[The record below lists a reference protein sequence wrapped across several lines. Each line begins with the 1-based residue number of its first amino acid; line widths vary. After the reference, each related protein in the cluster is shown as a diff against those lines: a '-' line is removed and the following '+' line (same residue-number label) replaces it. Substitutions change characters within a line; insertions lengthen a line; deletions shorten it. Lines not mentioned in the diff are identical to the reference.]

1 MQWFISLSNE
11 DQEFIRNFMLSSG
24 SLKELAK
31 IYDVSYPTVR
41 LRLNNIIEKIKMNSN
56 NNYDSFESKIMNLV
70 IDDELSLNI
79 AKKII
84 NDYRSENYE

>member
-1 MQWFISLSNE
+1 
-11 DQEFIRNFMLSSG
+11 MLSSG